1 MSFACPGITHC
12 SNCYRPLGENE
23 YGLCK
28 NCKEKQKKE
37 ELEIEEKF
45 TAENVRKDLTQLRIV
60 IQNLVNKYD
69 APIELYYDDKKQ
81 VHVSLHLRF

>member
-12 SNCYRPLGENE
+12 SNCHRPLGENE

-28 NCKEKQKKE
+28 NCKEKQNKE

-45 TAENVRKDLTQLRIV
+45 TAENIRKDLTQLRIV

-69 APIELYYDDKKQ
+69 APIEIYYDDNKQ
-81 VHVSLHLRF
+81 VYVSIKLRV

>member
-12 SNCYRPLGENE
+12 SNCHRPLGENE

-81 VHVSLHLRF
+81 VHVSLHLRP

>member
-12 SNCYRPLGENE
+12 SNCHRPLGENE

-81 VHVSLHLRF
+81 VHVNLHLRF